1 MNVVVYLKAE
11 DERLLRSSNLDP
23 AEWVRN
29 IVREQTKL
37 LADLTTLTAGE
48 PGGTEITGAKEVPH
62 EPVAGAP
69 ARTPPAPAASPA
81 ELPVEDAGTA
91 PVSVPTATPEPD
103 KPPKPT
109 VPLFDSATGEVFGPD
124 NRLTP
129 EQSNLQA
136 AAAETAASRVPAA
149 KQFKPDFKDEPKPKK
164 TRR

>member
-91 PVSVPTATPEPD
+91 PVSVPTATP
-103 KPPKPT
+103 
-109 VPLFDSATGEVFGPD
+109 
-124 NRLTP
+124 RLTP